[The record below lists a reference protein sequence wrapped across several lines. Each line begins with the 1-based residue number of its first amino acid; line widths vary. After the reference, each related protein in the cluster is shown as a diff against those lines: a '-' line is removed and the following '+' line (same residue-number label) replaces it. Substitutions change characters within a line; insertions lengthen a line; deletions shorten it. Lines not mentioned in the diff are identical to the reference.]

1 MDTEERRKRIDRLI
15 ATSALP
21 ITGADLAARMGVTRQ
36 VVVQDVAVL
45 RAGGAPILA
54 TPAGYVWVD
63 KPSSPRAVR
72 VLSCKHSLL
81 EDAKEELMIIVRAGG
96 TVRDVI
102 VEHPIYGELTGS
114 LLLRTPEAVEALI
127 EQLGRPGVQMLSAM
141 TGGVHMHIIE
151 APSELILD
159 EIELSLL
166 KAGILSS

>member
-1 MDTEERRKRIDRLI
+1 MDTEERRKRIGRLV
-15 ATSALP
+15 AAAALP
-21 ITGADLAARMGVTRQ
+21 ITGGELAARMGVTRQ

-63 KPSSPRAVR
+63 KASSPRAVR
-72 VLSCKHSLL
+72 VLSCKHATL

-114 LLLRTPEAVEALI
+114 LLLRTPEAVDALI

-141 TGGVHMHIIE
+141 TGGIHMHTIE
-151 APSELILD
+151 APSEQILD
-159 EIELSLL
+159 EIEQALL
-166 KAGILSS
+166 KAGILSA

>member
-1 MDTEERRKRIDRLI
+1 MDTEERRKRIGRLV
-15 ATSALP
+15 AASALP
-21 ITGADLAARMGVTRQ
+21 ITGGELALRMGVTRQ

-63 KPSSPRAVR
+63 KPSAPRVIR
-72 VLSCKHSLL
+72 VLSCRHVTL
-81 EDAKEELMIIVRAGG
+81 EDAKEELMIIVRLGG

-127 EQLGRPGVQMLSAM
+127 EKLGCPGVKMLSAM
-141 TGGVHMHIIE
+141 TGGVHMHTIE
-151 APSELILD
+151 APSERILD
-159 EIELSLL
+159 EIEQALL
-166 KAGILSS
+166 KAGILIS